1 MPSSSQTEA
10 IGPLSQTGSRSGGGR
25 KPQSDIMV
33 DSDVQGVQVKEN
45 IKFTPSLS
53 EQRHK
58 FVLDFVRKH
67 KPQKVADLGCA
78 NCKLLWRLKYHESI
92 EVLAGLDIDKNILT
106 QNIYKLHTGAG
117 DYLDPRERPL
127 TITLYHGSVVEK
139 DPCLLGFDLITCI
152 ELIEH
157 LEAKE
162 LSQFPEVIF
171 GFFAP
176 TTVIISTPNSE
187 FNPLFSGKTLF
198 RHPDHKFEWDR
209 TQFQNWALDAA
220 RCYGYSVEF
229 TGLGEPPPGAEAVGF
244 CTQIGVFVKNKTNT
258 VESLH
263 DEKTVE
269 CTHTTV
275 GTVIYPSLKEE
286 KYLRKAVSNE
296 VFSQILKMKR
306 VLLEN
311 LKIKNDSDIG
321 DELEFVMPECDDP
334 TEDTP
339 KPFCIENVFYVPLER
354 LFSSPK
360 IRHLCGDLETLK
372 MLIADEVMLSSDGS
386 SVTMSI
392 ADEEDCDLS
401 DSDGDDL

>member
-1 MPSSSQTEA
+1 
-10 IGPLSQTGSRSGGGR
+10 
-25 KPQSDIMV
+25 MV
-33 DSDVQGVQVKEN
+33 DSHVRGVQVKEN

-67 KPQKVADLGCA
+67 KPQKIPCSLKTSLSSFLRKVADLGCA

-92 EVLAGLDIDKNILT
+92 EVLAGLDIDENILT
-106 QNIYKLHTGAG
+106 RNMLHTGAG

-171 GFFAP
+171 GFFSP

-209 TQFQNWALDAA
+209 TQFQSWALDAA
-220 RCYGYSVEF
+220 RHYGYSVEF

-244 CTQIGVFVKNKTNT
+244 CTQIGVFVKTIPNT
-258 VESLH
+258 VKSLH
-263 DEKTVE
+263 DEKTIE
-269 CTHTTV
+269 CAHTTV

-306 VLLEN
+306 VLLES
-311 LKIKNDSDIG
+311 LKMKNDNDNS
-321 DELEFVMPECDDP
+321 DELEFVKPKCDESKNDP
-334 TEDTP
+334 TEEIP

-354 LFSSPK
+354 LFSFPK
-360 IRHLCGDLETLK
+360 IKHLCGDLETLK
-372 MLIADEVMLSSDGS
+372 MLIANEVMLSSDGS
-386 SVTMSI
+386 SVMINTV
-392 ADEEDCDLS
+392 DEEDCDLS
-401 DSDGDDL
+401 DNDGDDLRFV

>member
-1 MPSSSQTEA
+1 MNFGPRGALPSSRE
-10 IGPLSQTGSRSGGGR
+10 
-25 KPQSDIMV
+25 SDVMV

-92 EVLAGLDIDKNILT
+92 EVLAGLDIDENILT
-106 QNIYKLHTGAG
+106 RNIYRLHTGAG

-162 LSQFPEVIF
+162 LAQFPEAIF
-171 GFFAP
+171 GFLSP

-187 FNPLFSGKTLF
+187 FNPLFSGKTVF

-209 TQFQNWALDAA
+209 TQFQSWALDAA
-220 RCYGYSVEF
+220 RHYGYSVEF

-244 CTQIGVFVKNKTNT
+244 CTQIGVFVKNIPNT
-258 VESLH
+258 DESLH
-263 DEKTVE
+263 SEKTTE
-269 CTHTTV
+269 CTHTKV

-296 VFSQILKMKR
+296 VFSYILKMKR
-306 VLLEN
+306 DLLES
-311 LKIKNDSDIG
+311 LKMKNDSDG
-321 DELEFVMPECDDP
+321 CDEPEYVQPECDEFKNDP
-334 TEDTP
+334 TEETP

-354 LFSSPK
+354 LFSFPK
-360 IRHLCGDLETLK
+360 IKHLCGDRETLK
-372 MLIADEVMLSSDGS
+372 MLIADEVTLSSDGS
-386 SVTMSI
+386 SVMI
-392 ADEEDCDLS
+392 NIVDEEDCDLN
-401 DSDGDDL
+401 DNDGDDYDLDH